1 MEPNNA
7 FRTKR
12 HKVDFCVVGGG
23 LAGMLAAISAARHGL
38 KVAFMHDRPVLGGN
52 ASSEVR
58 MWVGGAH
65 GKNNKE
71 TGILE
76 EISLENLYRNPYK
89 VYSIWDS
96 ILYEKVKMEPN
107 ISLLLNCSCND
118 AEMDGHRIQSVKGW
132 QLTTQTWHIVEAG
145 LFADCS
151 GDSILAPLTGAE
163 NRWGREA
170 RSEFDEDIAPE
181 AADSK
186 TMGLSCLMQAR
197 ESTGKRTFIPPA
209 WANKYT
215 REDLPYRVPDMKNV
229 MENYW
234 YMELGG
240 MRDTI
245 HDAEE
250 IRDELLKVAFGVW
263 DYIKNSGECDA
274 DNWELD
280 WVGFLPGKR
289 ESRRY
294 VGDHIMTQNDVRA
307 EGRFDDIV
315 AYGGWSMDD
324 HHPEGLKYPGQ
335 PTIFH
340 PAPSPY
346 GIPYRCLYSK
356 NIENLLFA
364 GRNLSATH
372 TAMSS
377 TRVMATCALVGQAI
391 GTAAAIASME
401 NLTPRE
407 VYRQRIDGLKQALME
422 DDCYLPWN
430 ARRIPGLSATAR
442 LTTSEGDGEALRD
455 GIDRPIDNVDHGWR
469 AKTGAWVQY
478 EFMDAMPVHQIRIV
492 FDSDLERETIS
503 NRYTAHKAQMGC
515 NVFLDMDPGTVPLT
529 LVKAF
534 RLEGMDSSGNWFI
547 ISREENN
554 HQRLIQ
560 IKTAVT
566 VKAVRLVAEETWGS
580 DSIHLFAFDIR

>member
-1 MEPNNA
+1 MEHAEA
-7 FRTKR
+7 FKTIF

-23 LAGMLAAISAARHGL
+23 LAGMFTAISAARRGL
-38 KVAFMHDRPVLGGN
+38 KVALMHDRPVLGGN

-96 ILYEKVKMEPN
+96 ILYGTAMMEPN
-107 ISLLLNCSCND
+107 LLLLLNCSCND
-118 AEMDGHRIQSVKGW
+118 AVMDGQRIHSVKGW
-132 QLTTQTWHIVEAG
+132 QLTTQTWHVVEAG

-163 NRWGREA
+163 FRWGREA

-181 AADSK
+181 EADAK

-197 ESTGKRTFIPPA
+197 ETTGGRTFIPPD
-209 WANKYT
+209 WANKYNH
-215 REDLPYRVPDMKNV
+215 EDFPYRMPNMKSV
-229 MENYW
+229 TENFW

-240 MRDTI
+240 IQDTI
-245 HDAEE
+245 HDSEE

-263 DYIKNSGECDA
+263 DYIKNSGDCDA

-307 EGRFDDIV
+307 EGRFEDIV

-324 HHPEGLKYPGQ
+324 HHPEGFKYPGS
-335 PTIFH
+335 PTIYH

-346 GIPYRCLYSK
+346 GIAYRCLYSK
-356 NIENLLFA
+356 NISNLLFA

-377 TRVMATCALVGQAI
+377 TRLMATCALMGQAI
-391 GTAAAIASME
+391 GTAASLAIGE
-401 NLTPRE
+401 NMTPRE
-407 VYRQRIDGLKQALME
+407 VYLHRINELKQALME
-422 DDCYLPWN
+422 DDCHLPWN
-430 ARRIPGLSATAR
+430 ARRMPELTASAR
-442 LTTSEGDGEALRD
+442 LTTSEGDGEPLRD
-455 GIDRPIDNVDHGWR
+455 GIDRPTGNVDHGWK
-469 AKTGAWVQY
+469 AAPGAWVQY
-478 EFMDAMPVHQIRIV
+478 ELEDASPVRQIRIV

-503 NRYTAHKAQMGC
+503 TRYVAHLSQMGC
-515 NVFLDMDPGTVPLT
+515 NIFLDMDPGTMPQT

-534 RLEGMDSSGNWFI
+534 RVEGLDSSGNWFI
-547 ISREENN
+547 ISQMENN
-554 HQRLIQ
+554 HQRLVRI
-560 IKTAVT
+560 TTSVT
-566 VKAVRLVAEETWGS
+566 VKAVRLIPEKTWGS
-580 DSIHLFAFDIR
+580 DSIHLFAFDVR